1 MKTEFDK
8 ILAKVNYFHFNHQ
21 EALIREIEKYEK
33 LLLQILAIRLS
44 KNTREIIL
52 MSERVIHHHYLTA
65 LLKMNGTFQ
74 KENISSK
81 IVTKGDLVK
90 NVNIPS
96 HEPLN
101 LTEHQIELHLSEL
114 WSKRPS
120 FIQKP
125 SSVNWHVLL
134 KDFDNFKDKLT
145 CKVHFY
151 DTSNETELTKDGIK
165 PPIIKSQS
173 NKVAPK
179 CKIPEEEKL
188 LSRTGQDIF
197 RDTLRK
203 K

>member
-1 MKTEFDK
+1 MT
-8 ILAKVNYFHFNHQ
+8 Q
-21 EALIREIEKYEK
+21 
-33 LLLQILAIRLS
+33 
-44 KNTREIIL
+44 
-52 MSERVIHHHYLTA
+52 
-65 LLKMNGTFQ
+65 
-74 KENISSK
+74 
-81 IVTKGDLVK
+81 
-90 NVNIPS
+90 
-96 HEPLN
+96 
-101 LTEHQIELHLSEL
+101 HQIELHLSEL